1 MPQNA
6 PFPRRPASLATFCLL
21 ALFIAVGLRA
31 PSVVAPV
38 IARALPPGVGCE
50 GAVQHP
56 LAVHVEALDPVRRG
70 VALRLRVTTR
80 AARGFERA
88 RVLLTSSGGA
98 AVIGASRADLRAVP
112 AGGQASSEFRV
123 EVPARGSRFL
133 IQFRVE
139 AEGDDGLSARGA
151 AFNLLPDGPV
161 EHAREAT
168 TAGGEKLHEV
178 EARRI
183 DR

>member
-6 PFPRRPASLATFCLL
+6 SFPGRPTSLATFCLL
-21 ALFIAVGLRA
+21 ALIAAVCLRA
-31 PSVVAPV
+31 PSAAAPV
-38 IARALPPGVGCE
+38 PARAVHPVCG

-56 LAVHVEALDPVRRG
+56 LAVRVEALDPVRRSA
-70 VALRLRVTTR
+70 ALRLRVTTR
-80 AARGFERA
+80 ADRGFERA

-98 AVIGASRADLRAVP
+98 AVIGASRAELRAVP

-123 EVPARGSRFL
+123 EVPARGARFL

-151 AFNLLPDGPV
+151 AFNLLPDGPA
-161 EHAREAT
+161 EHAREAV
-168 TAGGEKLHEV
+168 TAGGEKLREV